1 MGGCEMNKSIIRKRT
16 KMLAKGIAMQS
27 ILRLVF
33 VIAIQYITTM
43 LLSNL
48 VTQLAFRYF
57 PEAFVRFGPYLLH
70 YVGVP
75 LIIASNLLLIPIELG
90 VTEYVLKLVR
100 KQPARIADI
109 FNWYSDGD
117 KLRAGLSY
125 FWFMTVLSVVTVPLV
140 QLPLD
145 YLAGALS
152 DVQTE
157 LLRQAAEGVTEM
169 VITPGII
176 DGNMILLSVGLVI
189 IGFMVE
195 VRFMAAAFIIA
206 DDPKKSGFAAGL
218 QSWKFMRGHTWEYIV
233 LILSFALW
241 FLACFV
247 TMFLIAIFFIP
258 YFTVTQAIFAEYIRS
273 DTGLADAKKP
283 DIESDVI
290 ENDR

>member
-1 MGGCEMNKSIIRKRT
+1 MNKSIIRKRT